1 MFSFVTK
8 VHKTKNCLGTRTIL
22 EEHEEVQADGKTIKK
37 YIMGDYKWRSFRDA
51 ELEATH
57 FGRGV
62 RELGVI
68 PRERVA
74 IFAET
79 RAEWMIAAQ
88 GLFKHSCGVATIYAT
103 LGEDGI
109 THAINQTEVS
119 VIITSHDLM
128 PKLKNV
134 IHTVPKI
141 TTVIYFDDQ
150 LNSTDVKGL
159 EDWKVFGYKE
169 VVEIGKASNFGK
181 FGRFFD

>member
-1 MFSFVTK
+1 M
-8 VHKTKNCLGTRTIL
+8 
-22 EEHEEVQADGKTIKK
+22 QQDGKVMKK
-37 YIMGDYKWRSFRDA
+37 YIMGGYKWRSFRDA
-51 ELEATH
+51 ELEAHH

-128 PKLKNV
+128 PKLKKV
-134 IHTVPKI
+134 ISTVPKI
-141 TTVIYFDDQ
+141 TTVIYFEDP
-150 LNSTDVKGL
+150 LSSTDVKGIGDL
-159 EDWKVFGYKE
+159 KVFAYNE
-169 VVEIGKASNFGK
+169 VVEIGKSSNFGE
-181 FGRFFD
+181 F

>member
-1 MFSFVTK
+1 M
-8 VHKTKNCLGTRTIL
+8 
-22 EEHEEVQADGKTIKK
+22 EEHEEVQADGKVLKK
-37 YIMGDYKWRSFRDA
+37 YIMGGYKWRSFREA
-51 ELEATH
+51 ELEAQY
-57 FGRGV
+57 FGRGI

-119 VIITSHDLM
+119 VVITSHELI
-128 PKLKNV
+128 PKVKRILEK
-134 IHTVPKI
+134 VPYLR
-141 TTVIYFDDQ
+141 TVIYFEDQ
-150 LNSTDVKGL
+150 LHKTNIDGMEKLNVL
-159 EDWKVFGYKE
+159 GYKE
-169 VVEIGKASNFGK
+169 VIEIGKRSDFGK
-181 FGRFFD
+181 NFEVRSFQIVINFLAIFS

>member
-1 MFSFVTK
+1 
-8 VHKTKNCLGTRTIL
+8 
-22 EEHEEVQADGKTIKK
+22 
-37 YIMGDYKWRSFRDA
+37 MGDYKWRSFRDA

-57 FGRGV
+57 FGRGI

-128 PKLKNV
+128 PKVK
-134 IHTVPKI
+134 KI
-141 TTVIYFDDQ
+141 IRKIPMVRTVIYFEDQ
-150 LNSTDVKGL
+150 LHETNVDGMEDLNVMAYRKVIEMGKRST
-159 EDWKVFGYKE
+159 
-169 VVEIGKASNFGK
+169 FGK
-181 FGRFFD
+181 F

>member
-22 EEHEEVQADGKTIKK
+22 EEHEEVQADGKVMKK
-37 YIMGDYKWRSFRDA
+37 YIMGSYKWRSFRDA
-51 ELEATH
+51 ELEAHH

-119 VIITSHDLM
+119 VVITSHDLM
-128 PKLKNV
+128 PKVK
-134 IHTVPKI
+134 KI
-141 TTVIYFDDQ
+141 LDKIPLVRTVIYFEDQ
-150 LNSTDVKGL
+150 VHKTNIDGFEKLNVM
-159 EDWKVFGYKE
+159 GYRD
-169 VVEIGKASNFGK
+169 VVEMGRRSTFG
-181 FGRFFD
+181 